1 MGSPGGTMVN
11 NLPSNAGYTRD
22 TDSIPGSGRS
32 PGVGN
37 GNPLQYSCL
46 ENSMDRGVWQ
56 ATVYGVAKNGIQL
69 SMHVGAHA
77 HTHTH
82 TCTHTHSL
90 HPYWSVSLLWSSEWK
105 AVQFQFRATMFPC
118 KGAMWMI
125 QT

>member
-1 MGSPGGTMVN
+1 MVN
-11 NLPSNAGYTRD
+11 NLPSNSGYTRD
-22 TDSIPGSGRS
+22 TDLIPGSGRS

-46 ENSMDRGVWQ
+46 ENPMDRGVWQ
-56 ATVYGVAKNGIQL
+56 ATVYGSQRMGHNSAC
-69 SMHVGAHA
+69 MWTRAHA
-77 HTHTH
+77 HTQ
-82 TCTHTHSL
+82 THSL

-105 AVQFQFRATMFPC
+105 AAQFQFRATMFPC